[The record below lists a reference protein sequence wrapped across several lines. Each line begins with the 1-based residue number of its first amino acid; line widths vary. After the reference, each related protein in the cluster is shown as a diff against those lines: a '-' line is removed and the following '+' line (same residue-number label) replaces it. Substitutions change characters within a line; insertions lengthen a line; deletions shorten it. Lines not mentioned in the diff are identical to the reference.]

1 MCRHITHV
9 IHESSGGYVDIG
21 IAEQLWQD
29 CHAHLFGHHQQTVH
43 LLIEGGWACY
53 VVAQVQHHAHTVV
66 GGGGAS
72 ETVERLESGGHI
84 AAIDAAYGVA
94 IHPSVSLPSRPSAL
108 LVLIAIHEGREMV
121 CRHILL
127 FQRFAGYPV
136 DMIGCHLCGEGAV
149 VQHEDGLMV
158 MAHEGIQ
165 ESFGGI
171 MGHTYGISQTPV
183 SMMLMHENATVVTCH
198 TKTLNPAEIASKAD
212 ILVAAA
218 GRIHSVGVEY
228 TNPKQVIIDVG
239 INWDEEKGG
248 ITGDVD
254 FQTVE
259 PEVKAITPVP
269 GGVGTVTTSVLV
281 SHVVEA
287 AKRAAGK

>member
-1 MCRHITHV
+1 MAQILKGAPV
-9 IHESSGGYVDIG
+9 VEALNNKMIEEISQLKSEG
-21 IAEQLWQD
+21 IEPTLCIFRVGERPDDLSYERGAMKRCEKVGVTVKNVVLKEDVSQD
-29 CHAHLFGHHQQTVH
+29 EFDRT
-43 LLIEGGWACY
+43 
-53 VVAQVQHHAHTVV
+53 
-66 GGGGAS
+66 
-72 ETVERLESGGHI
+72 LESLNCDDSIHGILMFRPLPAQLDNEKARQMLNPAKDIDGCTDGSLAGVFTNTKVGFPPCTAQAVMEI
-84 AAIDAAYGVA
+84 LKYYNIDIQTKKAAVIGR
-94 IHPSVSLPSRPSAL
+94 SL
-108 LVLIAIHEGREMV
+108 VIGR
-121 CRHILL
+121 
-127 FQRFAGYPV
+127 
-136 DMIGCHLCGEGAV
+136 
-149 VQHEDGLMV
+149 
-158 MAHEGIQ
+158 
-165 ESFGGI
+165 
-171 MGHTYGISQTPV
+171 PV

>member
-108 LVLIAIHEGREMV
+108 LVLIAVHEGREMV

-136 DMIGCHLCGEGAV
+136 DMIGCHLCGEGAI

-171 MGHTYGISQTPV
+171 MGHTYGISQTPHPV
-183 SMMLMHENATVVTCH
+183 GQVGLCAVRYYSIGQRGHE
-198 TKTLNPAEIASKAD
+198 EG
-212 ILVAAA
+212 LVLDSIPYLAKD
-218 GRIHSVGVEY
+218 GGQLVLHVGV
-228 TNPKQVIIDVG
+228 
-239 INWDEEKGG
+239 
-248 ITGDVD
+248 
-254 FQTVE
+254 
-259 PEVKAITPVP
+259 
-269 GGVGTVTTSVLV
+269 
-281 SHVVEA
+281 
-287 AKRAAGK
+287 R